1 MQLHNR
7 LTISDPFIRLLFQ
20 LRVFNK
26 MQQLPIPQS
35 IWTTVMTK
43 EWWPTP
49 GKLGPDPSLPHAQ
62 PELLKS
68 LDRRWAET

>member
-7 LTISDPFIRLLFQ
+7 LTINDPFIRLLFQ
-20 LRVFNK
+20 LHVFNK

-35 IWTTVMTK
+35 IWTTVMI
-43 EWWPTP
+43 EEQWPVA
-49 GKLGPDPSLPHAQ
+49 GKLHPGPFLPHAQ

-68 LDRRWAET
+68 YDHQQGET